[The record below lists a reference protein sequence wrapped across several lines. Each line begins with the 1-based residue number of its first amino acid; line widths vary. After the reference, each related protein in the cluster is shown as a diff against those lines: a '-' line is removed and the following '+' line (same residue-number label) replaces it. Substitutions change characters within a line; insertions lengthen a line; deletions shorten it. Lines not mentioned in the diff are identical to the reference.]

1 MKHNLNITIIL
12 VILFLCAQFIG
23 LLVTNL
29 SIDKELTEQTGQT
42 SWITLPLGLER
53 PDLGETNTQQIIQLA
68 IIIAIVTVIALFLI
82 RFKASNLWKYWFLI
96 GVIFT
101 LLLSFYI
108 LLKEIINPTIA
119 LQISIVAAIL
129 LAIFKVFKSNVILH
143 NFTELFIYS
152 GLAIIFVPILNLFAI
167 IGLLILISIYDFI
180 AVRKTKHMVSM
191 AKFQSKTKVFAGLLI
206 PYGKKEAILGGG
218 DIGFPLL
225 FAGVVLKIYGILPAI
240 IVAIFAALALFY
252 LFMISKKD
260 TFYPAMP
267 FITAGCLLGYAVS
280 LLIL

>member
-82 RFKASNLWKYWFLI
+82 RFKASNLWKYWFLM

-108 LLKEIINPTIA
+108 LLKEIINPKIA

-225 FAGVVLKIYGILPAI
+225 FAGVVLKIYGVLPAI

-267 FITAGCLLGYAVS
+267 FITVGCLLGYAIS
-280 LLIL
+280 LLIF